1 MKQNLKKITLLFIT
15 AMLLVSCEKDESNTQ
30 KNETNKITRK
40 KISLAELKNHE
51 KIFTKFDEVSKKTK
65 RDINNWLVID
75 TLFNFII
82 DTDNMILNQ
91 YENYTSITSPI
102 YRINSQNN
110 NTNTFEN
117 IVIIENFDDNSKQAF
132 LITYNPSSDYI
143 QSVTTNSLPA
153 YKGEIAIQN
162 LDYNSVD
169 ISSRVTC
176 ITYTQAI
183 CRNNGCPA
191 GPGCFDNRDGGEH
204 IIYET
209 SIVCFSVNDVPVF
222 VDMNE
227 SGTGGGE
234 SSTIYGS
241 NSGTNN
247 LNNTIVTEPVVT
259 QNRTEQKLLQSFTT
273 LEQSNWWLFV
283 ASDDTKDD
291 IINYLNQNTTNN
303 VVDTEALNFA
313 IELIT
318 TSLKLGMD
326 TAKHWFDDYNTFR
339 NQMSNN
345 ERAIFDDLLPN
356 RKMWYMAS
364 AYKAKTKAEE
374 LFPIGLHNGK
384 GDAYRHALWNGLSS
398 LLIGT
403 TLTEQLTTAH
413 ENKPPTYTYNYKE
426 NQMDYYNN
434 NIGRNIA
441 LFSNFINIYENVN
454 DYLTQGYLRYL
465 NNLNVSNLATVNSE
479 LKPTDQ

>member
-1 MKQNLKKITLLFIT
+1 
-15 AMLLVSCEKDESNTQ
+15 
-30 KNETNKITRK
+30 
-40 KISLAELKNHE
+40 
-51 KIFTKFDEVSKKTK
+51 
-65 RDINNWLVID
+65 
-75 TLFNFII
+75 
-82 DTDNMILNQ
+82 MILNQ

-191 GPGCFDNRDGGEH
+191 GPGSFDNRDGGEH

-291 IINYLNQNTTNN
+291 IINYLNQNTINN
-303 VVDTEALNFA
+303 VVEPQAEQFLL
-313 IELIT
+313 ELIDFYIDENII
-318 TSLKLGMD
+318 G
-326 TAKHWFDDYNTFR
+326 
-339 NQMSNN
+339 
-345 ERAIFDDLLPN
+345 EDDLKNKIRQAIANGITSTAEFTHKIFKKFSNLAEQYPSSITYINSILETINDAAATVTNTNPSTCTFADLFNMWLFELGPN
-356 RKMWYMAS
+356 PITINGSNATS
-364 AYKAKTKAEE
+364 TIPLKAQE
-374 LFPIGLHNGK
+374 GV
-384 GDAYRHALWNGLSS
+384 
-398 LLIGT
+398 
-403 TLTEQLTTAH
+403 
-413 ENKPPTYTYNYKE
+413 
-426 NQMDYYNN
+426 NQA
-434 NIGRNIA
+434 RNIA
-441 LFSNFINIYENVN
+441 LSKIQNGDFSITNHTWTYGQGEFYDGMSNGNFVTAFLGSYSTKVTISSTTNGFQLNFQVTNTSSWDSATRFRIDNDNNGVHDGIFPNTDRENSN
-454 DYLTQGYLRYL
+454 DLSMGGNFTQNWYWLEPL
-465 NNLNVSNLATVNSE
+465 N
-479 LKPTDQ
+479 